1 MRTISQFS
9 ADLLNFTKKSLTE
22 NYFLVQG
29 RSMTIAR
36 KSLKLVSFRK
46 DFWVHHHWKFAKVL
60 FCVLYVFMD
69 LGNQFSQ
76 KLLPQ

>member
-1 MRTISQFS
+1 
-9 ADLLNFTKKSLTE
+9 
-22 NYFLVQG
+22 
-29 RSMTIAR
+29 MTIAR